1 MPKVELNIKNGVQK
15 GPATDYSMLLEM
27 KRRTTAVAVQNAKYD
42 GVNPLSRGRQNI
54 KPFIR
59 EGQLQSGSGPYGTT
73 AVEFYKLGGPLAL
86 NAYKF

>member
-27 KRRTTAVAVQNAKYD
+27 KRRTASIAVQNAKATKGD
-42 GVNPLSRGRQNI
+42 QSI

-59 EGQLQSGSGPYGTT
+59 EGQLAGGSTPNGGTG
-73 AVEFYKLGGPLAL
+73 AVEFYMLKGPLYL
-86 NAYKF
+86 NRFKF

>member
-27 KRRTTAVAVQNAKYD
+27 KRRTASVAVQNAKATKGD
-42 GVNPLSRGRQNI
+42 QNV

-59 EGQLQSGSGPYGTT
+59 EGQLQSGTTPNGGTG
-73 AVEFYKLGGPLAL
+73 AVEFYMLKGPLQL
-86 NAYKF
+86 SRYKF